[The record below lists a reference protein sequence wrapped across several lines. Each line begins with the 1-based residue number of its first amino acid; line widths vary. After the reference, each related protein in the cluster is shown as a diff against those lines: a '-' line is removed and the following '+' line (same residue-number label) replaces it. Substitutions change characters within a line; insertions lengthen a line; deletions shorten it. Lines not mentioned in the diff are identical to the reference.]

1 MGNTI
6 IPLGNGGDE
15 GTSLWM
21 KAALIAIDEEHYR
34 KVANAKG
41 IDTRTYTSRQH
52 QDYLKPDA
60 ACWSVK
66 SSALLRWWQMP
77 PSRVLTL
84 NPLPYKTSCK
94 KCVACFC
101 CKAAVP
107 AALQQR
113 KVA

>member
-1 MGNTI
+1 MYDLRTFYELLSARRCGWRSWHH
-6 IPLGNGGDE
+6 GG
-15 GTSLWM
+15 
-21 KAALIAIDEEHYR
+21 
-34 KVANAKG
+34 
-41 IDTRTYTSRQH
+41 
-52 QDYLKPDA
+52 
-60 ACWSVK
+60 
-66 SSALLRWWQMP
+66 MP
-77 PSRVLTL
+77 PARVLTL